1 MKFNTMTD
9 DGDGRSVGERVL
21 DDFLINLGS
30 RDKILTNVSQA
41 GEMIGYRSCKK
52 PAKNCGIRDIC
63 WTLLGYPMPVLI
75 DKSSVE
81 KLILSLSAVV
91 TRSKLRDYRNCLRGG
106 EKYWEAI
113 RH

>member
-1 MKFNTMTD
+1 MKFNTMTG

-52 PAKNCGIRDIC
+52 PAKNCVSEISVGPFLVIQC
-63 WTLLGYPMPVLI
+63 L
-75 DKSSVE
+75 SS
-81 KLILSLSAVV
+81 
-91 TRSKLRDYRNCLRGG
+91 
-106 EKYWEAI
+106 
-113 RH
+113 